1 MRLHQYPEA
10 LRWLRRGLTALEGA
24 EEVEATVERAKL
36 MASYASVRQLQSQ
49 PADAIEWAQK
59 AIAEA
64 QRARTGPQEAEG
76 LALHILDWAY
86 LVLGQ
91 AVEARYAEHAL
102 EIFEGTGN
110 LKRLGSVLN
119 HLAMRAYLEGR
130 WDDSLGLAHRA
141 REASEAIGDSW
152 MAAVVRYNIAE
163 VLADQGRFAE
173 AEPVVR
179 EAVKSWS
186 DTGASSDA
194 AEAKSLLARVLTNTG
209 QLEEAQVLLDESM
222 AYFREAGDEAE
233 VLRADARMG
242 DWLLASGEADAAL
255 RLVTAAIARAEQA
268 DGVASL
274 ASELHRLRGRALA
287 ALGDTHEARAAFE
300 YAVAVARST
309 ETNLLGRSTDFE
321 VGQAYAAL
329 ASLAEETGEDAAGYA
344 AARDEI
350 LRPLGVIC

>member
-1 MRLHQYPEA
+1 
-10 LRWLRRGLTALEGA
+10 
-24 EEVEATVERAKL
+24 
-36 MASYASVRQLQSQ
+36 
-49 PADAIEWAQK
+49 
-59 AIAEA
+59 
-64 QRARTGPQEAEG
+64 
-76 LALHILDWAY
+76 
-86 LVLGQ
+86 
-91 AVEARYAEHAL
+91 
-102 EIFEGTGN
+102 
-110 LKRLGSVLN
+110 
-119 HLAMRAYLEGR
+119 
-130 WDDSLGLAHRA
+130 
-141 REASEAIGDSW
+141 
-152 MAAVVRYNIAE
+152 
-163 VLADQGRFAE
+163 
-173 AEPVVR
+173 
-179 EAVKSWS
+179 VKSWS

-274 ASELHRLRGRALA
+274 ASELHRLRGRALG